1 MYIDKAEIEQLEKQK
16 RVHLINS
23 LGGFKSVA
31 LVGTADEN
39 KKTNLAIFSSIF
51 HIGAIPPL
59 FERIFAQVHQSV
71 ILCEIF

>member
-1 MYIDKAEIEQLEKQK
+1 MYIDKTEIEQLEKQK

-39 KKTNLAIFSSIF
+39 KNTNLSIFSSF
-51 HIGAIPPL
+51 FQVFFLRASLLKRL
-59 FERIFAQVHQSV
+59 FQGFRW
-71 ILCEIF
+71 C